1 MTATDEEMTM
11 NDKIPLPEETTDA
24 TETGMD
30 RRKPQPLPHD
40 AVQGGSD
47 QPDKNP
53 RGGAAQEEHPL
64 SVGKP

>member
-1 MTATDEEMTM
+1 MS
-11 NDKIPLPEETTDA
+11 DKIPLPEDTTEA

-40 AVQGGSD
+40 AAHGHGD
-47 QPDKNP
+47 QSDKNP